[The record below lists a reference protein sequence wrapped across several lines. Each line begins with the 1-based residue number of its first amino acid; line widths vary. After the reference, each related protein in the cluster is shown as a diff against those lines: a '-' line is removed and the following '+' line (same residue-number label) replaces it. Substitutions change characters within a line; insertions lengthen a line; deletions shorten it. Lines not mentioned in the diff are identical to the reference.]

1 MGRRRLFWQLFPAF
15 VAITAL
21 SLLAVSALTAQVV
34 RTSFRDRAASEM
46 RRAAVAIT
54 SDIETWFPSG
64 APPLARDA
72 ACRDMARRLGFR
84 LTVIASDGVVL
95 GDSEGESAALEN
107 HADRE
112 EVRAA
117 LAGRAGA
124 AVRDSRSVGHE
135 LIYHATPAILG
146 DGSVA
151 VLRLA
156 VSTVFVDTELAAIR
170 GRITLSALAVAT
182 LAAAVSLGISR
193 RLSRPLE
200 QLRRSADRLA
210 AGDLDHRP
218 PPAATREFSQ
228 LAGAMGAMAAQ
239 LGDRIRTAESQRD
252 ELEAVFAGMVEGVL
266 LIDARQRIAGLN
278 RAGADLLGVPWEG
291 AVGRSVP
298 EALRHAALQRFIER
312 AAGEAAAAACETDL
326 ELPDAE
332 GGTIHL
338 RVHGVRLERTGEPP
352 RTLIVMHDVTRMR
365 QLENVRQEFV
375 ANVSHELKTPV
386 TSIKGFV
393 ETLRDGALEN
403 PADARRF
410 LDIVA
415 RQADRLQAIIEDLLC
430 LSRLEQGTGQTSR
443 EMGVYP
449 LAGVLAA
456 AVQTCQ
462 PHADARGVR
471 LELACDPA
479 LRAHLDPPLLE
490 QALVNLIENAVKY
503 NDAGTL
509 VTVSAGERGDAVR
522 IAVTD
527 DGRGIE
533 ARHLPRL
540 FERFYRVDRAR
551 SRQEGGTGLGLAI
564 VKHIAL
570 FHGGEVS
577 VRSTPGQGSEFSLTL
592 QRRPGTAL
600 PA

>member
-1 MGRRRLFWQLFPAF
+1 MGRRRLFWQLFPSF

-21 SLLAVSALTAQVV
+21 SLAAVSALTAHAV
-34 RTSFRDRAASEM
+34 RTSFRERAAADM
-46 RRAAVAIT
+46 RRSAVGIER
-54 SDIETWFPSG
+54 DFETWFPS
-64 APPLARDA
+64 ADQPAARDA
-72 ACRDMARRLGFR
+72 ACRDLARLLGVR
-84 LTVIASDGVVL
+84 ITVVAPDGAVL
-95 GDSEGESAALEN
+95 GDSDGDSAVMEN
-107 HADRE
+107 HADRP

-117 LAGRAGA
+117 LAGAPAG
-124 AVRDSRSVGHE
+124 AVRDSRTVGHE
-135 LIYHATPAILG
+135 LIYLALPVVRGGAP
-146 DGSVA
+146 VA
-151 VLRLA
+151 VIRLA
-156 VSTVFVDTELAAIR
+156 VTSAFVDAELSVIR
-170 GRITLSALAVAT
+170 TRIALSALAVAL
-182 LAAAVSLGISR
+182 LAAAVSVGMSR

-200 QLRRSADRLA
+200 QLRRDAERFA
-210 AGDLDHRP
+210 TGDLGPRV
-218 PPAATREFSQ
+218 PPATTREIAQ
-228 LAGAMGAMAAQ
+228 LAEAMNTMAAQ
-239 LGDRIRTAESQRD
+239 LDERLRTVERQRD

-266 LIDARQRIAGLN
+266 LIDARQRVVSLN
-278 RAGADLLGVPWEG
+278 QAGADLLGVPCAG
-291 AVGRSVP
+291 AAGRTVP
-298 EALRHAALQRFIER
+298 EALRHASLQRFIER
-312 AAGEAAAAACETDL
+312 TTGEAAAAACEADL
-326 ELPDAE
+326 ELPGAD
-332 GGTIHL
+332 GGTVHL
-338 RVHGVRLERTGEPP
+338 RVHGVRLERPGEPP

-365 QLENVRQEFV
+365 KLENVRQEFV

-449 LAGVLAA
+449 VAGVLAA

-462 PHADARGVR
+462 PHADSRGTLLSV
-471 LELACDPA
+471 ACDPA

-490 QALVNLIENAVKY
+490 QALVNLIENAIKY
-503 NDAGTL
+503 NDDGTR
-509 VTVSAGERGDAVR
+509 VTVSAREQGDAVR

-570 FHGGEVS
+570 FHGGEVD
-577 VRSTPGQGSEFSLTL
+577 VRSAPGGGSEFTLTL
-592 QRRPGTAL
+592 PLRPAASRPG
-600 PA
+600 

>member
-1 MGRRRLFWQLFPAF
+1 MFWQLFPAF

-21 SLLAVSALTAQVV
+21 SLLAVSALTAHVV
-34 RTSFRDRAASEM
+34 RSSYRDRAAAEM
-46 RRAAVAIT
+46 RRAAAAI
-54 SDIETWFPSG
+54 SPDIDAWFPSA
-64 APPLARDA
+64 APPGARDA
-72 ACRDMARRLGFR
+72 ACRDLARRLGFR
-84 LTVIASDGVVL
+84 LTIIAPDGVVL
-95 GDSEGESAALEN
+95 GDSEGESATLEN

-117 LAGRAGA
+117 LAGRTGA
-124 AVRDSRSVGHE
+124 VVRESRSLGHE
-135 LIYHATPAILG
+135 LIYHAVPATFG
-146 DGSVA
+146 DGSAV

-156 VSTVFVDTELAAIR
+156 VSSAFVDTELAAIR
-170 GRITLSALAVAT
+170 GRIALSALAVAS
-182 LAAAVSLGISR
+182 LAAVVSLGISR

-218 PPAATREFSQ
+218 SPAATREFAQ

-239 LGDRIRTAESQRD
+239 LGERIRTAERQRD

-509 VTVSAGERGDAVR
+509 VTVSAGEQGEAVR

-570 FHGGEVS
+570 FHGGEVG

>member
-1 MGRRRLFWQLFPAF
+1 MGRRRLFWQLFPTF

-21 SLLAVSALTAQVV
+21 SLLAVSALTAHVV
-34 RTSFRDRAASEM
+34 RTSFRDRATADM
-46 RRAAVAIT
+46 RRDADVIA
-54 SDIETWFPSG
+54 SSFDSWFPAA
-64 APPLARDA
+64 APPAARDT
-72 ACRDMARRLGFR
+72 ACRDLARSLGVR
-84 LTVIASDGVVL
+84 LTVVAPDGTVL
-95 GDSEGESAALEN
+95 GDSDGDSAGMEN
-107 HADRE
+107 HAGRE
-112 EVRAA
+112 EVRAG
-117 LAGRAGA
+117 LAGNPATA
-124 AVRDSRSVGHE
+124 IHESRTLGHK
-135 LIYHATPAILG
+135 LIYFALPVVRG
-146 DGSVA
+146 GSTVA

-156 VSTVFVDTELAAIR
+156 VSAAVVEAELAAIR
-170 GRITLSALAVAT
+170 TRIALSALAVAL
-182 LAAAVSLGISR
+182 LAAAVSLWISR

-200 QLRRSADRLA
+200 QLRRSAEQFA
-210 AGDLDHRP
+210 AGDLDQRS
-218 PPAATREFSQ
+218 PPAATREIAQ
-228 LAGAMGAMAAQ
+228 LAEAMNTMAAQ
-239 LGDRIRTAESQRD
+239 LDDRIRTAERQRD

-266 LIDARQRIAGLN
+266 LIDARQSIASLN
-278 RAGADLLGVPWEG
+278 QAGADLLGVPWAG
-291 AVGRSVP
+291 AAGRTVP

-312 AAGEAAAAACETDL
+312 TTGEAAAAACEADL
-326 ELPDAE
+326 ELPGADGE
-332 GGTIHL
+332 TVHL
-338 RVHGVRLERTGEPP
+338 RVHGVRLERPGEPP

-365 QLENVRQEFV
+365 KLENVRQEFV

-449 LAGVLAA
+449 VAGVLAA

-462 PHADARGVR
+462 PHADTRGTLLSV
-471 LELACDPA
+471 ACDPA
-479 LRAHLDPPLLE
+479 LRAHIDPPLLE
-490 QALVNLIENAVKY
+490 QALVNLIENAIKY
-503 NDAGTL
+503 NEDGTR
-509 VTVSAGERGDAVR
+509 VTVSARQEGEAVR
-522 IAVTD
+522 IAVAD

-533 ARHLPRL
+533 ARHLPRI

-570 FHGGEVS
+570 FHGGEVG
-577 VRSTPGQGSEFSLTL
+577 VRSSPGGGSEFTLTL
-592 QRRPGTAL
+592 PLRPTATR
-600 PA
+600 PV

>member
-1 MGRRRLFWQLFPAF
+1 MGRRRLFWQLFPSF

-21 SLLAVSALTAQVV
+21 SLIAVSVLTTRVV
-34 RTSFRDRAASEM
+34 RASFRERAAADM
-46 RRAAVAIT
+46 RRSAGGIA
-54 SDIETWFPSG
+54 SDFEAWFPRA
-64 APPLARDA
+64 APADARDA
-72 ACRDMARRLGFR
+72 ACREMAHRLGFR
-84 LTVIASDGVVL
+84 LTVVAPDGTVL
-95 GDSEGESAALEN
+95 GDSDGDSAALEN
-107 HADRE
+107 HAGRE
-112 EVRAA
+112 ELREA
-117 LAGRAGA
+117 LAGRSAT
-124 AVRDSRSVGHE
+124 AVRESRTVGHQ
-135 LIYHATPAILG
+135 LIYHAVPVLR
-146 DGSVA
+146 DGRLVA

-156 VSTVFVDTELAAIR
+156 VSAAFVDAELAAIR
-170 GRITLSALAVAT
+170 TRIVLSALVVAM
-182 LAAAVSLGISR
+182 LAAAVSLWISR

-200 QLRRSADRLA
+200 QLRRVAERFA
-210 AGDLDHRP
+210 AGDLGHRSP
-218 PPAATREFSQ
+218 RATTREIAD
-228 LAGAMGAMAAQ
+228 LAEAMDAMAAQ
-239 LGDRIRTAESQRD
+239 IGERIRTAERQRD
-252 ELEAVFAGMVEGVL
+252 ELEAVFAGMIEGVL
-266 LIDARQRIAGLN
+266 LIDDRRRISSLN
-278 RAGADLLGVPWEG
+278 QAGADLLGVPSTG
-291 AVGRSVP
+291 AAGRTVP
-298 EALRHAALQRFIER
+298 EVLRHAALQRFIER
-312 AAGEAAAAACETDL
+312 TAGEEAAAACEADL
-326 ELPDAE
+326 ELPGAD

-338 RVHGVRLERTGEPP
+338 RVHGVRLERPGESP

-365 QLENVRQEFV
+365 RLENVRQEFV

-430 LSRLEQGTGQTSR
+430 LSRLEQGTGETRR

-449 LAGVLAA
+449 VAAVLAA

-462 PHADARGVR
+462 PHADARGTILSVD
-471 LELACDPA
+471 CDPP

-490 QALVNLIENAVKY
+490 QALVNLIENAIKY
-503 NDAGTL
+503 NDAGTR
-509 VTVSAGERGDAVR
+509 VTVSAREQGEAVR
-522 IAVTD
+522 LAVVD

-570 FHGGEVS
+570 FHGGEVD
-577 VRSTPGQGSEFSLTL
+577 VRSVPGGGSEFTITL
-592 QRRPGTAL
+592 PRRSATDRPG
-600 PA
+600 